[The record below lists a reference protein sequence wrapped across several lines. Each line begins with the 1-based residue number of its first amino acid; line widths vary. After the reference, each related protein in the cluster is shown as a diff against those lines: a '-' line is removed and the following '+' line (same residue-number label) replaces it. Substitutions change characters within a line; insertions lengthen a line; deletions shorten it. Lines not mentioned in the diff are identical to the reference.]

1 MEFIKPGTHF
11 DFVGKMKIALGISAA
26 LIIISI
32 LSVVL
37 RGGLNFGI
45 DFAGGTIIQVKFSKA
60 APADAIRNAFAGINV
75 GDAIIQEIGEN
86 EVIVRTNQ
94 PMTKELQVKVAEA
107 MTGQFGAGA
116 YEIRRIEFVGPKVGR
131 DLTNKAILSIVF
143 AWIGMLIYIAW
154 RFEFRY
160 GLGAIIALIHDT
172 IITIG
177 ALSLLNKEFT
187 LVIVAALLTIIGYSI
202 NDTIVVF
209 DRIRENLKLMRR
221 ESMATV
227 MNTSINQTLSRT
239 LLTGVSTLV
248 VLLVLIFMGG
258 EVIHGFSLA
267 LFFGTVIGTYS
278 SVFVASTLV
287 LDWNLYQD
295 RKKALK
301 TAARAAR

>member
-209 DRIRENLKLMRR
+209 DRIRENRKKDLKKSLA
-221 ESMATV
+221 EI
-227 MNTSINQTLSRT
+227 INPSVNETLSRT
-239 LLTGVSTLV
+239 ILTAFTVIL
-248 VLLVLIFMGG
+248 VLLSLFFLGG
-258 EVIHGFSLA
+258 PVIHDFAFA
-267 LFFGTVIGTYS
+267 LLVGVVIGTYS
-278 SVFVASTLV
+278 SIVIASPIV
-287 LDWNLYQD
+287 LAFENIQISKGK
-295 RKKALK
+295 RKK
-301 TAARAAR
+301 

>member
-209 DRIRENLKLMRR
+209 DRIRENRKKDLKKSLA
-221 ESMATV
+221 EI
-227 MNTSINQTLSRT
+227 INSSVNETLSRT
-239 LLTGVSTLV
+239 ILTSFTVF
-248 VLLVLIFMGG
+248 LVL
-258 EVIHGFSLA
+258 LA
-267 LFFGTVIGTYS
+267 LFFLGGPVIHDFAFALLVGVVIGTYS
-278 SVFVASTLV
+278 SIFIASPIV
-287 LDWNLYQD
+287 LAFENIQISKGK
-295 RKKALK
+295 RKK
-301 TAARAAR
+301 

>member
-209 DRIRENLKLMRR
+209 DRIRENRKKDLKKSLA
-221 ESMATV
+221 EI
-227 MNTSINQTLSRT
+227 INSSVNETLSRT
-239 LLTGVSTLV
+239 ILTAFTVIL
-248 VLLVLIFMGG
+248 VLLSLFFLGG
-258 EVIHGFSLA
+258 PVIHDFAFA
-267 LFFGTVIGTYS
+267 LLVGVVIGTYS
-278 SVFVASTLV
+278 SIFIASPIV
-287 LDWNLYQD
+287 LAFENIQISKGK
-295 RKKALK
+295 RKK
-301 TAARAAR
+301 